1 MSWHDDVARG
11 ADALERIANSL
22 EKLLPI
28 IQMGAPNPY
37 QEAYDATVNAIRATA
52 ATVTPSDDDEYV
64 EEWEDEATVEV
75 LPPRCAHNHQ
85 VLRSN
90 GDIGCADCPHVIIPK
105 TGFNANGGP
114 NLPAK

>member
-1 MSWHDDVARG
+1 MTMPYPFPVERKPMSWHDDLKRI
-11 ADALERIANSL
+11 ADVLER
-22 EKLLPI
+22 
-28 IQMGAPNPY
+28 
-37 QEAYDATVNAIRATA
+37 AYPVNAYNDGLTPYVP
-52 ATVTPSDDDEYV
+52 TVTPSDDDEYV
-64 EEWEDEATVEV
+64 EEREDEATVEV

-114 NLPAK
+114 NLPAQ